1 MKKALTLFLTLL
13 LLSLLPISLSGCG
26 KPYDK
31 ALTGAWQVVSYVTA
45 DGMDASVENELFLVF
60 YGNGYGETKTHEES
74 YNSFQYTARK
84 GTMTRRINYG
94 RGEPVEVVETYRLEA
109 GDTLVIVSPE
119 TDNAPAA
126 TMTLKKVQTI

>member
-1 MKKALTLFLTLL
+1 MKKTLTLLLALL
-13 LLSLLPISLSGCG
+13 LLSLLPVTLVACG

-31 ALTGAWQVVSYVTA
+31 SLTGAWQVVSYVTE

-84 GTMTRRINYG
+84 GSMTRQINYG

-109 GDTLVIVSPE
+109 DGTLVIVSPE

-126 TMTLKKVQTI
+126 TMTLKKVETN